1 MQTFMTLLI
10 AVIGSSSVST
20 IVVAIL
26 HRRWEKEDRCA
37 VTKDDLKP
45 IMEQLNALK
54 ENQKVASVDR
64 IRHIVKAHIAEGCI
78 DLEEKENIMSMYRS
92 YKSLGGN
99 GHLDTVMSE
108 LEKIPVV
115 DK

>member
-1 MQTFMTLLI
+1 MQMFMTLLI
-10 AVIGSSSVST
+10 AVISSSSVST
-20 IVVAIL
+20 IVVALL
-26 HRRWEKEDRCA
+26 HRKWEKEDNHV
-37 VTKDDLKP
+37 VTKADLKP
-45 IMEQLNALK
+45 IMDQLTALK
-54 ENQKVASVDR
+54 ENQKVTSVDR
-64 IRHIVKAHIAEGCI
+64 IRHLVKAHIAEGQI